1 MQDRRQI
8 ESGTAD
14 DLEHIVH
21 RRGVGEGFPQFV
33 FLFLQRGDV
42 VIDGHRP
49 RIGQGDE
56 AVFVDTPQEFPYG
69 RAAVTDL
76 LATEGA
82 CDAFFDGRMGQRL
95 STGFELPAQAGFGCG
110 EPREGVAVAAH
121 RGQIGVIGEA
131 HAVVGIDIG
140 DRVRQAQ
147 DDFPQDIGFLLWRR
161 RRASGGGD
169 VGANE

>member
-1 MQDRRQI
+1 M
-8 ESGTAD
+8 
-14 DLEHIVH
+14 
-21 RRGVGEGFPQFV
+21 
-33 FLFLQRGDV
+33 
-42 VIDGHRP
+42 
-49 RIGQGDE
+49 
-56 AVFVDTPQEFPYG
+56 FVDTPQEFPYG